1 MPPESVHSFLP
12 EQAWLSKEIVMD
24 ESEESLTGEAS
35 ALARRGAS
43 KGGMARAASLSPEQ
57 RSEIAR
63 SAAAARWGNVHVA
76 YHTGNMQIGSIEISA
91 AVLEDQT
98 RLLSQSTVLTAL
110 GRNPQKS
117 RRSRRE
123 GGELRAPF
131 LVANNLQPFIS
142 DELREMVEPIAF
154 RVAGEGNTKSWGYRA
169 EMLPLVCWVY
179 IDARAAGKLTTK
191 QEPAAAAAE
200 ILARGLAT
208 VGIIALVDEAT
219 GYQEVRARDEL
230 ARILEQYVN
239 AEFRPWIKTFPDD
252 FFREIYRL
260 QGWEFKPGTSKRTQ
274 YVGKLVN
281 KYIYE
286 QLPEGVLDELRRLN
300 PKTGRRGRTRKHHQF
315 LTEGTGNTHLDR
327 QIVSTLTLMRAAE
340 SKQQFEDLF
349 ERVHPPV
356 QPRLPLIL
364 QAPTED

>member
-1 MPPESVHSFLP
+1 
-12 EQAWLSKEIVMD
+12 MD
-24 ESEESLTGEAS
+24 ESESSLSGEAS
-35 ALARRGAS
+35 ALAKKGAS
-43 KGGMARAASLSPEQ
+43 KGGMVRAARLSPEQ

-63 SAAAARWGNVHVA
+63 GAAAARWGNVHVA
-76 YHTGNMQIGSIEISA
+76 YHTGTMQIGNIEISA

-98 RLLSQSTVLTAL
+98 RLLSQATVLTAL

-117 RRSRRE
+117 RRSR
-123 GGELRAPF
+123 GDSDDLRAPF

-142 DELREMVEPIAF
+142 EELRELVEPIAF
-154 RVAGEGNTKSWGYRA
+154 RVVAEGNTKSWGYRA

-179 IDARAAGKLTTK
+179 LDARAAGKLTAK
-191 QEPAAAAAE
+191 QEPVARAAE
-200 ILARGLAT
+200 ILARGLAK

-230 ARILEQYVN
+230 ARILEHYVQ

-260 QGWEFKPGTSKRTQ
+260 QGWEFKPGTSKRTP

-281 KYIYE
+281 KYVYG
-286 QLPEGVLDELRRLN
+286 QLPDGVLEELRRLN
-300 PKTGRRGRTRKHHQF
+300 PKRERGYRARKHHQF

-327 QIVSTLTLMRAAE
+327 QIVSTLTLMRAAD

-349 ERVHPPV
+349 DRVHPPA
-356 QPRLPLIL
+356 QPRLPLFVDVP
-364 QAPTED
+364 QEGD

>member
-1 MPPESVHSFLP
+1 MNDADGS
-12 EQAWLSKEIVMD
+12 LSD
-24 ESEESLTGEAS
+24 EAS
-35 ALARRGAS
+35 ALARKGAR
-43 KGGMARAASLSPEQ
+43 KGGLARAERLTAEQ

-63 SAAAARWGNVHVA
+63 AAAAARWGNVHVA
-76 YHTGNMQIGSIEISA
+76 YHTGAIQIGNITISA

-98 RLLSQSTVLTAL
+98 RLLSQTTVLTAL

-117 RRSRRE
+117 RRSR
-123 GGELRAPF
+123 GDSDDLRAPF
-131 LVANNLQPFIS
+131 LVANNLQAFIS
-142 DELREMVEPIAF
+142 DELRELVEPIAF
-154 RVAGEGNTKSWGYRA
+154 RVVGEGNTKSWGYRA

-179 IDARAAGKLTTK
+179 MDARAAGKLTAK
-191 QEPAAAAAE
+191 QEPVAAAAE
-200 ILARGLAT
+200 ILARGLAK

-230 ARILEQYVN
+230 AKILEHYVQ
-239 AEFRPWIKTFPDD
+239 AEFRSWIKTFPDD

-260 QGWEFKPGTSKRTQ
+260 QGWEFKPGTSKRTP

-281 KYIYE
+281 KYVYD
-286 QLPEGVLDELRRLN
+286 QLPAGVLEELRRLN
-300 PKTGRRGRTRKHHQF
+300 PKSDKGHRARKHHQF

-349 ERVHPPV
+349 DRVHPPA
-356 QPRLPLIL
+356 QPRLPLFVEV
-364 QAPTED
+364 PGEDK

>member
-1 MPPESVHSFLP
+1 VYRDAYSGKHGTLSGVKVTENQDGSIS
-12 EQAWLSKEIVMD
+12 EQA
-24 ESEESLTGEAS
+24 G
-35 ALARRGAS
+35 ALAKRGAS
-43 KGGMARAASLSPEQ
+43 KGGVARAERLSPEQ

-63 SAAAARWGNVHVA
+63 SAAAARWGTVHVA
-76 YHTGNMQIGSIEISA
+76 YHTGTLQIGDIEIAA

-117 RRSRRE
+117 RRTR
-123 GGELRAPF
+123 GGSEELRAPF
-131 LVANNLQPFIS
+131 LVANNLQPFITH
-142 DELREMVEPIAF
+142 ELRELAEPIAF
-154 RVAGEGNTKSWGYRA
+154 RIAGEGSAKSWGYRA

-179 IDARAAGKLTTK
+179 LDARAAGKLTSK
-191 QEPAAAAAE
+191 QEAAGQAAE
-200 ILARGLAT
+200 TLARGLAT

-230 ARILEQYVN
+230 ARILEHYVTP
-239 AEFRPWIKTFPDD
+239 EFRPWIKTFPDD

-260 QGWEFKPGTSKRTQ
+260 QGWEYKPGTSKRTP

-286 QLPEGVLDELRRLN
+286 QLPQGVLDELRRLN
-300 PKTGRRGRTRKHHQF
+300 PRVGGSRARKHHQF

-327 QIVSTLTLMRAAE
+327 QIISTLTLMRAAE

-356 QPRLPLIL
+356 KPRLPLFVDVPP
-364 QAPTED
+364 AD